1 VRGSCG
7 GMIHCGTTRQ
17 STAVRSPV
25 RTVINFFYIRSG
37 PNPVSYPVD
46 TGDNVGGTGMLIANF
61 YVVPRLMSEVGL
73 SLPGAC
79 LRTTVGLP
87 VPCRL

>member
-1 VRGSCG
+1 
-7 GMIHCGTTRQ
+7 MIHCGSTRQ

-25 RTVINFFYIRSG
+25 RTVIGFFYIRSG

-46 TGDNVGGTGMLIANF
+46 TGDNVGGTGKLIANF
-61 YVVPRLMSEVGL
+61 YVVPRFMREVWL
-73 SLPGAC
+73 SLPGAF
-79 LRTTVGLP
+79 LRTSVDLP